1 MIRDSGCGKTQRQ
14 YYETTGPRAFR
25 SGLSVNRAF
34 LAGFIDAI
42 GMLLLLI
49 VKIVSD
55 HYI

>member
-14 YYETTGPRAFR
+14 YYETTGPRAYR

-49 VKIVSD
+49 VKIVND